1 MAYHIRPRTAP
12 TSAADLESNSA
23 QSSSTFSP
31 PKHVTLY
38 PTGDQPSFT
47 FVCLG
52 VGGGPLEND
61 CSCYLLKPAQR
72 EWSEGAIVVEGGEWG
87 CLLFLFFCHYIFL

>member
-1 MAYHIRPRTAP
+1 MASHIRPRTAP
-12 TSAADLESNSA
+12 TSAADLESESSRRN
-23 QSSSTFSP
+23 SSTFSP
-31 PKHVTLY
+31 PEHAALY
-38 PTGDQPSFT
+38 SSGDQPSFT

-72 EWSEGAIVVEGGEWG
+72 EWSEGAIVVEGGE
-87 CLLFLFFCHYIFL
+87 